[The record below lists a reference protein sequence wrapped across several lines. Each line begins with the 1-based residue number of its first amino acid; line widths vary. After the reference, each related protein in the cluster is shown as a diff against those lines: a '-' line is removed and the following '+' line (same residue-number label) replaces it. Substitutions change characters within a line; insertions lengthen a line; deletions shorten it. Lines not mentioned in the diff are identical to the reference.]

1 MPEAGRDSVE
11 EFVRHRWEALVRYA
25 VMHTGDV
32 ATAEDVV
39 QSVLEKV
46 IPRWHGLTGD
56 REAYVRRAIVTT
68 NISRWRRTRRE
79 HPADDPSRS
88 RAEPMTGGPEG
99 VEWDVRDAL
108 SQLTRTQRTVLVLR
122 YVEDLT
128 ERETAELT
136 GMRLGTVKSTAREA
150 LAAVRRVAPHLLDD
164 GRAPSDAEAEERR
177 LTQPQRHWE
186 RMR

>member
-1 MPEAGRDSVE
+1 MPESVE
-11 EFVRHRWEALVRYA
+11 DFVRARWDPLVRYA

-79 HPADDPSRS
+79 HLTHDPSRGQ
-88 RAEPMTGGPEG
+88 AEPSGSGPDLI
-99 VEWDVRDAL
+99 EWDVRAAL
-108 SQLTRTQRTVLVLR
+108 ASLTAKQRTVLVLR

-128 ERETAELT
+128 ERETAEIT

-150 LAAVRRVAPHLLDD
+150 LAAVRRVAPHLI
-164 GRAPSDAEAEERR
+164 EESS
-177 LTQPQRHWE
+177 HANVE
-186 RMR
+186 R